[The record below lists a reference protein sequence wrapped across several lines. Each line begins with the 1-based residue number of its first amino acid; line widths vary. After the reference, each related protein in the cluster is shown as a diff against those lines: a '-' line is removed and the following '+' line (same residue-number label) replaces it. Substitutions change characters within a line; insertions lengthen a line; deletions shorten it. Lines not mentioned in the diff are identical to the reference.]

1 MSMQLLAGTMEC
13 RNGNCPTAWLTER
26 GAVIVQGYI
35 ASARTVQVPRDIVER
50 AARELQMHGLSV
62 GAVPAPRS
70 ENIRAA
76 GEWFVVSG
84 TPTTLVC
91 PKGERA
97 HEVLVSDVL
106 TAVDEAT
113 REAV

>member
-1 MSMQLLAGTMEC
+1 M
-13 RNGNCPTAWLTER
+13 N
-26 GAVIVQGYI
+26 
-35 ASARTVQVPRDIVER
+35 D
-50 AARELQMHGLSV
+50 LSV

-84 TPTTLVC
+84 PPTTLVC